1 MAMTYLDHNAT
12 SCLRPQSRLAVERAL
27 TVEGNPSSVH
37 RWGRAARAIV
47 EAAREDVASLTN
59 ARSENVVFT
68 SGGTEANFL
77 ALWGAVLG
85 AEDAGVPV
93 ERLLASA
100 IEHDSILNTAKEI
113 AARRPEI
120 PFAMLPV
127 SEHGVVDLDMLCT
140 ILADSGRALV
150 AVMAANNETGAV
162 QPTAEVIE
170 HVHAAGGL
178 CVVDAIQ
185 ACGKIAAEF
194 AGADYLTIS
203 AHKLGGPQGVGALI
217 MRDSSPFTAVIRGG
231 GQESNRR
238 AGTEN
243 VAGIA
248 GFGEAAKLCRADDT
262 AQLAALRDRFERGLR
277 QRFPDVVVFSE
288 EAPRVPNTS
297 CFALPG
303 ITAETALIA
312 LDLDG
317 VMVSSGAACSSGKVR
332 PSHVLQAMGVSADL
346 ASSALRVSLGWNSTE
361 SDIEAALASLEKLAA
376 RIVARRAA

>member
-1 MAMTYLDHNAT
+1 MTYLDHNAT

-27 TVEGNPSSVH
+27 AVEGNPSSVH

-47 EAAREDVASLTN
+47 EEAREGVASLTN
-59 ARSENVVFT
+59 ARPQNVIFT

-85 AEDAGVPV
+85 AEDAGAPV
-93 ERLLASA
+93 ERLLVSA

-120 PFAMLPV
+120 RFAALPV
-127 SEHGVVDLDMLCT
+127 SRHCVVDVDSLRT
-140 ILADSGRALV
+140 ILAEGGRMLV

-162 QPTAEVIE
+162 QPIAEVAE
-170 HVHAAGGL
+170 QVRASGGL
-178 CVVDAIQ
+178 CVVDAVQ
-185 ACGKIAAEF
+185 ACGKIAADF
-194 AGADYLTIS
+194 AAADYVTIS
-203 AHKLGGPQGVGALI
+203 AHKLGGPQGIGALV
-217 MRDSSPFTAVIRGG
+217 MRDDAPFAAVIRGG

-248 GFGEAAKLCRADDT
+248 GFGAAAKLCRGDDT
-262 AQLAALRDRFERGLR
+262 ARLAALRDRFEAGLR
-277 QRFPDVVVFSE
+277 RHFPDVVVFSE
-288 EAPRVPNTS
+288 EARRVPNTS

-303 ITAETALIA
+303 IAAETALIA

-332 PSHVLQAMGVSADL
+332 PSHVLRAMGVSADL
-346 ASSALRVSLGWNSTE
+346 TRSALRVSLGWNSTE